1 MLSITNH
8 QGNTNQHSEIPV
20 HTFDNGVL
28 HTLEKTAHV
37 DDDMKKLDPSHTA
50 GRNVRVQLLWKTVQQ
65 FLKMLNTEF
74 PYEPAAALAAVFMSP
89 KEIKTYAHT
98 KTCTWIFIGAAFII
112 VKGGGNQISIN
123 RYVDK
128 HTIYLYYGILFI
140 HKKE

>member
-20 HTFDNGVL
+20 YTFDNGVL

-37 DDDMKKLDPSHTA
+37 DDDMKKLDPSCTA
-50 GRNVRVQLLWKTVQQ
+50 GRNVRVQLLWKMVQQ

-74 PYEPAAALAAVFMSP
+74 PYEQAVALAGMSP
-89 KEIKTYAHT
+89 KEMKTYAHT